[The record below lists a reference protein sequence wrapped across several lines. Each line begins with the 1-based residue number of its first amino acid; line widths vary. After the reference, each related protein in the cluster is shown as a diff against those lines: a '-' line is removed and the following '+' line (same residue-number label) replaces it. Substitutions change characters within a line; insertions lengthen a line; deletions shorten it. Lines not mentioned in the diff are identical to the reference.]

1 MADTQTGVK
10 YHVLP
15 ALGSSKVVISQ
26 TQIAGMRATERRE
39 RERKKEK
46 ASPAEPLSTG
56 HILPFTRAAMGTG
69 CQQEMEL
76 GACAVLG
83 FDTAL
88 SNCGRK
94 QKVDRGTP
102 AVGASSP
109 FLCLRGQG
117 VWRDLEKLVEDTT
130 PTRGDDCRA
139 VAGGGGG
146 GVLFV
151 LSLCL
156 GARVCVCAGTAA
168 AAVCSTRRPCLS
180 VEAVCVYVSRLD
192 VYCLSVL
199 AMVFPAHILPK
210 P

>member
-1 MADTQTGVK
+1 MAATQTGVK

-130 PTRGDDCRA
+130 PTRGDDCSA
-139 VAGGGGG
+139 VAGGGG

-151 LSLCL
+151 LSLSVS
-156 GARVCVCAGTAA
+156 ARACVCVPGLQQQPCARQEG
-168 AAVCSTRRPCLS
+168 R
-180 VEAVCVYVSRLD
+180 VSLWRLCACMCRGWMCTGCQ
-192 VYCLSVL
+192 Y
-199 AMVFPAHILPK
+199 
-210 P
+210 